1 VNAALEDYRSA
12 PIGDPL
18 RATLGFL
25 EKLTLDPASV
35 STGDVDRVVATGVR
49 PQALRDAVEVCAGF
63 NVIDRIADSLDFAPQ
78 TPEGLAA
85 SAHHLTSRGYA

>member
-1 VNAALEDYRSA
+1 
-12 PIGDPL
+12 L

-25 EKLTLDPASV
+25 EKLTLSPASV
-35 STGDVDRVVATGVR
+35 GAGDVDVVMAAGVS

-63 NVIDRIADSLDFAPQ
+63 NVIDRIADSLEFAPQ

>member
-35 STGDVDRVVATGVR
+35 STGDVDRVVATGVS

>member
-1 VNAALEDYRSA
+1 MAAALADYRDA

-25 EKLTLDPASV
+25 EKLTLDPAEV
-35 STGDVDRVVATGVR
+35 SDADVDAVVAAGVT
-49 PQALRDAVEVCAGF
+49 PQALRDAIDVCAGF
-63 NVIDRIADSLDFAPQ
+63 NVIDRVADALDFAPQ
-78 TPEGLAA
+78 SPEGLAA